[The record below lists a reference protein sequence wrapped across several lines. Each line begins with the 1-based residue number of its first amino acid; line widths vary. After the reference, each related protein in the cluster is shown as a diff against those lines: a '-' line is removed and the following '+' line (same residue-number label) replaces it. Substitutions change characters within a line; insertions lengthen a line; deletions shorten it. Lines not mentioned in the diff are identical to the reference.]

1 MNRRDFIKKSGQTL
15 LITSVASIVGVSIL
29 SCSKSDDDNGMFDDG
44 YYNDGYYDDGYYD
57 DGYYDDGYY
66 DDGYYDDGY

>member
-1 MNRRDFIKKSGQTL
+1 MKRRDFLKKTGQTL
-15 LITSVASIVGVSIL
+15 LITSVASIVGLSAA
-29 SCSKSDDDNGMFDDG
+29 SCSSDDDNGMYDDG

-66 DDGYYDDGY
+66 DDGYYG